1 MYRKLFQL
9 SPEKQDRFGHLHILH
24 LRNGRDIMI
33 DSNGMDKVPLPDKR
47 SNA

>member
-9 SPEKQDRFGHLHILH
+9 SPEKQDLFGHLHILH

-33 DSNGMDKVPLPDKR
+33 DSNGMDKVPLSDKR